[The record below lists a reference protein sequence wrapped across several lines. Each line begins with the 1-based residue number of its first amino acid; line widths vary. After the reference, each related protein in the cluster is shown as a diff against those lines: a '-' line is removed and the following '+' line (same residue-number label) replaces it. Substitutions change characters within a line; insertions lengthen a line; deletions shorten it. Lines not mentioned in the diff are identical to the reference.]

1 MAINQHFPAHGATM
15 TEIGKLN
22 TLRVSKT
29 LDFGVYL
36 DGGELGEILLPIRYV
51 PVPCHIDDEL
61 EVFIYRDS
69 EDRLIATTEK
79 PYAMVGEFALLKVVD
94 ITPMGAFLDW
104 GLPKDLLVPFAE
116 QKPRME
122 EGKSYVVRIYIDE
135 ESDRIVG
142 SARLDDFLHSESENE
157 FAAGE
162 KVDMFVANK
171 SELGYQIIINNTHWG
186 LLHHNEVAR
195 PLRRGQQL
203 SGFIKNIREDA
214 RIDLCLHLKA
224 SEKTDDIAQI
234 IMRELRKN
242 NGFIPV
248 TDKSS
253 PDEIQKRFA
262 TSKKMYKKA
271 VGALYKS
278 KHIIIEA
285 DGIRL
290 LRQIAPHSKQ

>member
-1 MAINQHFPAHGATM
+1 M
-15 TEIGKLN
+15 TETGRLN
-22 TLRVSKT
+22 RLKVVKE

-36 DGGELGEILLPIRYV
+36 DGDELGEILLPIRYV
-51 PVPCHIDDEL
+51 PVPCHIGDRL

-94 ITPMGAFLDW
+94 VTRMGAFLNW
-104 GLPKDLLVPFAE
+104 GLPKDLLVPFTE

-135 ESDRIVG
+135 DSDRIVG
-142 SARLDDFLHSESENE
+142 SARLDDFLHSESDNE
-157 FAAGE
+157 FLAGE
-162 KVDMFVANK
+162 TVSMFIANK
-171 SELGYQIIINNTHWG
+171 SELGYQVILNDTHWG

-195 PLRRGQQL
+195 PLHRGQRL
-203 SGFIKNIREDA
+203 AGFIKNIREDA

-224 SEKTDDIAQI
+224 SEKTGDIAQV
-234 IMRELRKN
+234 IMHELRKN

-253 PDEIQKRFA
+253 PAEIQERFA
-262 TSKKMYKKA
+262 ISKKMYKKA
-271 VGALYKS
+271 VGALYKK
-278 KHIIIEA
+278 KHIGIESG
-285 DGIRL
+285 GIRL
-290 LRQIAPHSKQ
+290 LETEIARTK

>member
-1 MAINQHFPAHGATM
+1 MA
-15 TEIGKLN
+15 EIGKLN
-22 TLRVSKT
+22 ILRVSKM
-29 LDFGVYL
+29 LDFGAYL
-36 DGGELGEILLPIRYV
+36 DGGESGEILLPVRYV
-51 PVPCHIDDEL
+51 PVPCHTDDEL

-94 ITPMGAFLDW
+94 VTPMGAFLDW

-122 EGKSYVVRIYIDE
+122 EGKPYVVRIYIDE
-135 ESDRIVG
+135 DSDRIVA

-157 FAAGE
+157 FSVGE
-162 KVDMFVANK
+162 KVTMFVANK
-171 SELGYQIIINNTHWG
+171 SELGYQVIISNTHWG

-203 SGFIKNIREDA
+203 PGFIKNIREDG

-224 SEKTDDIAQI
+224 RDKTDDIAQLI
-234 IMRELRKN
+234 LHALKTHH
-242 NGFIPV
+242 GFIPL

-253 PDEIQKRFA
+253 PDEIRQRF
-262 TSKKMYKKA
+262 TISKAMYKKA
-271 VGALYKS
+271 VGALYKQ
-278 KHIIIEA
+278 KQIAIEP

-290 LRQIAPHSKQ
+290 IRHTSPHS

>member
-1 MAINQHFPAHGATM
+1 MIVNEVLM
-15 TEIGKLN
+15 TETGRMNRLK
-22 TLRVSKT
+22 VVKE

-36 DGGELGEILLPIRYV
+36 DGDELGEILLPIRYV
-51 PVPCHIDDEL
+51 PTPCYVGDEL

-94 ITPMGAFLDW
+94 VTPMGAFLDW

-135 ESDRIVG
+135 DSDRIVG

-157 FAAGE
+157 FVAGE
-162 KVDMFVANK
+162 KVSLFIANK
-171 SELGYQIIINNTHWG
+171 SELGYQAIINDSHWG

-195 PLRRGQQL
+195 PLRRGQRL
-203 SGFIKNIREDA
+203 AGFIKNIREDA

-224 SEKTDDIAQI
+224 SEKTADIAQI
-234 IMRELRKN
+234 IIRKLRKN

-253 PDEIQKRFA
+253 PAEIQEYFSI
-262 TSKKMYKKA
+262 SKKMYKKA
-271 VGALYKS
+271 IGALYK
-278 KHIIIEA
+278 KKYIGIESG
-285 DGIRL
+285 GIRL
-290 LRQIAPHSKQ
+290 LETEIARTE